1 MTCGANIDEAHAVN
15 VTRIKKQH
23 ALHERFSAKRWAE
36 RVKSMET
43 DTVPEE
49 DEGEEEE
56 SEKYISSR
64 AKERRATI
72 AATVRV
78 QKFSAM
84 RPDDVRTAMMSMRGG
99 VEAEEAALEELL
111 EEEYE
116 QKVARMRLL
125 VQRWLRQIDK
135 MHKLETRVANLRDA
149 SGLCAPHIYVSV
161 SVLFVFMCARFCVGW
176 VSSCR

>member
-1 MTCGANIDEAHAVN
+1 VLDAATTITCGANIDEAHAVN

-36 RVKSMET
+36 RVKDPSMET

-49 DEGEEEE
+49 EDE
-56 SEKYISSR
+56 SETYMSLQ

-72 AATVRV
+72 AASVRV
-78 QKFSAM
+78 QKFSTM
-84 RPDDVRTAMMSMRGG
+84 RPDEVRAAMMSMRGG

-116 QKVARMRLL
+116 QKVGRMRLL
-125 VQRWLRQIDK
+125 VQRWLKQVDK
-135 MHKLETRVANLRDA
+135 LQKLDKCVGSLRDA
-149 SGLCAPHIYVSV
+149 SGVCSSYVSM
-161 SVLFVFMCARFCVGW
+161 LFVHE
-176 VSSCR
+176 